1 MAKGLYRVFRTK
13 QELEFHNE
21 NIRHFARVW
30 QLDQV
35 TLALGRMGFRE
46 AKFREFDKVL
56 AAVEKE
62 YINLHAD
69 DFKDDKEM
77 VYSRELLERELRQYT
92 GKMYA
97 SEQERYKP

>member
-1 MAKGLYRVFRTK
+1 MAKGLYRIFRTK
-13 QELEFHNE
+13 EDFLRHNE
-21 NIRHFARVW
+21 EIRHFARVW

-46 AKFREFDKVL
+46 SKFRQLDKVL
-56 AAVEKE
+56 NEVEME
-62 YINLHAD
+62 YIGLHAD

-77 VYSRELLERELRQYT
+77 VYSREIFERELRQYT

-97 SEQERYKP
+97 SEQERYR

>member
-1 MAKGLYRVFRTK
+1 MAKGIYKMFRTK
-13 QELEFHNE
+13 EELFRHNE
-21 NIRHFARVW
+21 EVRHFARVW

-46 AKFREFDKVL
+46 TRFREFDKVL
-56 AAVEKE
+56 AEVEKE
-62 YINLHAD
+62 YIKLHAD

-97 SEQERYKP
+97 PEAERYR